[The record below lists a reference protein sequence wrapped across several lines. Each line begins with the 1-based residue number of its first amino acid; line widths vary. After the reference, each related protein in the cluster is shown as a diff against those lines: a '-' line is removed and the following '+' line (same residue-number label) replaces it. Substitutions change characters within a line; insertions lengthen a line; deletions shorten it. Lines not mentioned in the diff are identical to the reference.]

1 MFVPTSTMIAIFSL
15 LAVLSGC
22 VIWLLILTSRMTQD
36 FTALHECN
44 QNICDDLN
52 FCERVALQARG
63 AVDALAT
70 ASAETAFYIKD
81 LYEEMSIP
89 TPDYAAYLEQLD
101 DLEVPE
107 TAHAA

>member
-1 MFVPTSTMIAIFSL
+1 MIAIFTL
-15 LAVLSGC
+15 LAVLSGV
-22 VIWLLILTSRMTQD
+22 VIWLVIVAGRMSNQIL
-36 FTALHECN
+36 ALHECN
-44 QNICDDLN
+44 QNICDDLS
-52 FCERVALQARG
+52 FCERIALQARG
-63 AVDALAT
+63 AVDALT
-70 ASAETAFYIKD
+70 SVSAETAFYIKD

>member
-22 VIWLLILTSRMTQD
+22 VIWLLILTSRMAQD
-36 FTALHECN
+36 FMALHECN

-81 LYEEMSIP
+81 LYEQMTTP
-89 TPDYAAYLEQLD
+89 MPDYVAHLEQLD
-101 DLEVPE
+101 DLEVPD

>member
-44 QNICDDLN
+44 QNICDDLS

-63 AVDALAT
+63 AVDALT
-70 ASAETAFYIKD
+70 SVSAETSFYIKD
-81 LYEEMSIP
+81 LYEEMGLDIP
-89 TPDYAAYLEQLD
+89 QVVEPDEE
-101 DLEVPE
+101 LEVPDFLRE
-107 TAHAA
+107 AA

>member
-36 FTALHECN
+36 FRALHECN
-44 QNICDDLN
+44 QNICDDLS

-63 AVDALAT
+63 AVDALT
-70 ASAETAFYIKD
+70 SVSAETAFYIKD
-81 LYEEMSIP
+81 LYEQMTTP
-89 TPDYAAYLEQLD
+89 MPDYVAHLEQLD